1 MCNKNTKNLQKNQRE
16 REMKEFKI
24 AFPIT
29 IPVMAGYIFLG
40 ITYGI
45 LMVTNGFPIWLPVL
59 TAAVIYTGSMEF
71 LMVEILSSSFAP
83 LSAFLTAFMVG
94 ARHLFYGL
102 SMLKKYNGC
111 GRSKFYLIYTC
122 SDETF
127 ALNYNADPTGLN
139 KSRFYTIISLL
150 DQLYWIT
157 GSLIGSIF
165 GSLIAFNTKGLDFVM
180 TAMFLSIFADQW
192 MKDQENSIVPR
203 NQKGRKDKLVPKDL
217 KGPKNSIHP
226 TRTAAARPDFLLWLR
241 GHLPEIIGLL
251 ASLVC
256 LLVFGS
262 SRFIIPSMILML
274 ALLTVFRPFI
284 EGKEDGRKE
293 GGKKR

>member
-16 REMKEFKI
+16 RKMKELKK
-24 AFPIT
+24 AFPLT

-165 GSLIAFNTKGLDFVM
+165 GTLITFNTKGLDFVM

-192 MKDQENSIVPR
+192 L
-203 NQKGRKDKLVPKDL
+203 KDKKEGKTEEGLLGEDEKKSLPR
-217 KGPKNSIHP
+217 
-226 TRTAAARPDFLLWLR
+226 RTIPLLWLR
-241 GHLPEIIGLL
+241 YHLPEIIGVL

-256 LLVFGS
+256 LLIFGS
-262 SRFIIPSMILML
+262 NKFIIPSMILML

>member
-1 MCNKNTKNLQKNQRE
+1 M
-16 REMKEFKI
+16 
-24 AFPIT
+24 T
-29 IPVMAGYIFLG
+29 IPVMAGYLFLG
-40 ITYGI
+40 MTYGI
-45 LMVTNGFPIWLPVL
+45 LMATNGFPIWLPVL

-102 SMLKKYNGC
+102 AMLKKYKGC

-127 ALNYNADPTGLN
+127 AVNYSADTTGCN
-139 KSRFYTIISLL
+139 KARFYTFISLL
-150 DQLYWIT
+150 DQLYWIA

-165 GSLIAFNTKGLDFVM
+165 GSLISFPTQGLDFVM

-192 MKDQENSIVPR
+192 MKEQKNSIVPR
-203 NQKGRKDKLVPKDL
+203 NQKGLKDKLVPKDL

-226 TRTAAARPDFLLWLR
+226 TRTAAARPDLLPRLR
-241 GHLPEIIGLL
+241 RHLPEMIGVL
-251 ASLVC
+251 ASLFC
-256 LLVFGS
+256 LLIFGS
-262 SRFIIPSMILML
+262 SRFMIPSMILIL
-274 ALLTVFRPFI
+274 ILLTVFRSFI
-284 EGKEDGRKE
+284 EGNRSKEE
-293 GGKKR
+293 GKKL

>member
-16 REMKEFKI
+16 RKMKEFKK

-150 DQLYWIT
+150 DQIYWIV
-157 GSLIGSIF
+157 GALIGSIF
-165 GSLIAFNTKGLDFVM
+165 GTLITFNTKGLDFVM

-192 MKDQENSIVPR
+192 L
-203 NQKGRKDKLVPKDL
+203 KDKKARKSEEALLEEDEKESLPR
-217 KGPKNSIHP
+217 
-226 TRTAAARPDFLLWLR
+226 RTILLLWLR
-241 GHLPEIIGLL
+241 HHLPEIVGLL

-256 LLVFGS
+256 LLIFGS
-262 SRFIIPSMILML
+262 SKFIIPSMILML
-274 ALLTVFRPFI
+274 TLLTVFCPI
-284 EGKEDGRKE
+284 IE